1 MLSPYRVL
9 DLTDDRGQLAGLILA
24 YLGAEVIAIEPP
36 GGSMSRH
43 RGPFAG
49 DVIDPDRSLTHWAY
63 NRGKRSVVLDLAGSA
78 DDRAAL
84 TRLAAGADVLIE
96 TGAPGELAALGLG
109 YDALSA
115 ANPALIYASI
125 TPFGQDGPRA
135 HWAATDLT
143 VWASAGPMVITG
155 DDDRAPLRPGIPQAF
170 VHGAAE
176 AAGAITA
183 ALYERG
189 RSGLGQH
196 IDVSAQQSSAQ
207 ATQSY
212 ILSTLNNTTPL
223 ERGAGIVKAG
233 PLVIQLLWP
242 CDDGH
247 VSITFLFGTAIGP
260 ATARLVQWM
269 WECGYCDEATRD
281 KDWLAYGELLAT
293 GAEPMSEY
301 ERVKKVVG
309 AFCADRTKGELLA
322 GAQERRLLIAP
333 VLMIDDVVHSEQFA
347 DRDYWIDVDGL
358 RYPGA
363 FAKLS
368 ATPLVAPSAPPALGA
383 ETTAVLAEPARAPS
397 VDTSLTAASLA
408 AASLAATAR
417 PTARPLEGVKVLDL
431 MWVMAGPAST
441 RVITD
446 LGATVVR
453 VESSHR
459 IETARTL
466 TPFKDGVIAIES
478 SALFANMNAGKLGMT
493 LDLTKPEARD
503 VVLDLVR
510 WADVVTESFSPKAMR
525 GWGLDYAALRAVNP
539 KIIMVSSCLFGQ
551 SGPLSLFAGYGT
563 MASAMSGFFGI
574 TGWPDRSP
582 CGPAGAYTD
591 YISPRFMTATLIAAL
606 DHRRRTGQ
614 GQYIDFAQAEASMH
628 ALAPAILEYTI
639 NKRVWQRAGNDDSVY
654 APHGVFRSAGD
665 DRWVAIACTNDVQRN
680 ALAGVV
686 GGLDDASIGV
696 WTATRSPDE
705 ATDALQAVG
714 VPSYGVQNSPHASV
728 DPQFLHRRHFATLP
742 HPAVGEITIE
752 GPRFR
757 LSRTPLA
764 ATAPGPTMGQHTYN
778 VLTDILGYDED
789 RFVELLT
796 SGAIE

>member
-9 DLTDDRGQLAGLILA
+9 DLTDDRGQLAGLMLA

-36 GGSMSRH
+36 GGSASRH
-43 RGPFAG
+43 RGPFAD
-49 DVIDPDRSLTHWAY
+49 DVVDPDRSLTHWAY
-63 NRGKRSVVLDLAGSA
+63 NRGKQSVVLDLDGSA

-84 TRLAAGADVLIE
+84 ARLVAGADVLIE
-96 TGAPGELAALGLG
+96 SGAPGELAALGLG
-109 YDALSA
+109 YDALA
-115 ANPALIYASI
+115 AINPALVYASI

-170 VHGAAE
+170 VHGSAE

-183 ALYERG
+183 ALYERA

-196 IDVSAQQSSAQ
+196 IDISAQQSSAQ

-242 CDDGH
+242 CKDGH

-260 ATARLVQWM
+260 ATVRFMQWIS
-269 WECGYCDEATRD
+269 ECGYCDEATRD
-281 KDWLAYGELLAT
+281 KDWIAYGELLAT

-301 ERVKKVVG
+301 ERVKQIVG
-309 AFCADRTKGELLA
+309 AFCADRTKAELLA

-333 VLMIDDVVHSEQFA
+333 VLMVDDVVHSAQFA
-347 DRDYWIDVDGL
+347 DRDYWVDVDGV

-368 ATPLVAPSAPPALGA
+368 ATPLKPPSPSPALGA
-383 ETTAVLAEPARAPS
+383 DTAAVLAAPPRPPA
-397 VDTSLTAASLA
+397 VDPSLTAASLV
-408 AASLAATAR
+408 ASTR
-417 PTARPLEGVKVLDL
+417 PTARPLDGVKVLDL

-466 TPFKDGVIAIES
+466 APFKNGETTIES

-539 KIIMVSSCLFGQ
+539 SIIMVSSCLFGQ

-563 MASAMSGFFGI
+563 MASAMSGFFAI

-614 GQYIDFAQAEASMH
+614 GQYIDFAQAEASVH
-628 ALAPAILEYTI
+628 ALAPAILECTV

-654 APHGVFRSAGD
+654 WPHGVFGSAGD
-665 DRWVAIACTNDVQRN
+665 DRWVAIACTNDAQRA

-686 GGLDDASIGV
+686 GGLDDSSISA
-696 WTATRSPDE
+696 WTATRSPDD

-714 VPSYGVQNSPHASV
+714 VPSYSVQNSPHASV
-728 DPQFLHRRHFATLP
+728 DPQFLHRGHFVTL
-742 HPAVGEITIE
+742 HNPAVGDITVE
-752 GPRFR
+752 APRFR

-764 ATAPGPTMGQHTYN
+764 VEAPGPTMGQHTYQ
-778 VLTDILGYDED
+778 VLTEILGYDED

-796 SGAIE
+796 SAAIE